1 VILWSFLVLLG
12 LLIFSI
18 PVAVTILGVSFFIDF
33 FYSPFPLSLALGE
46 VLWSS
51 SNNFLLIAI
60 PFFIFLGQIL
70 VQTGI
75 ASTTYR
81 ALESWLSWLPG
92 GLLHANI
99 GAATFF
105 AATSGSS
112 VATAATVGTIALPQA
127 KSLGYDEKLFAGS
140 IAAGGTLGIMIP
152 PSINLIIYGF
162 LTQTSVP
169 KLFVAGLVPGILLA
183 AFFIVATAIL
193 CVMFPKLGGPSK
205 RYTWRQRFRG
215 VVELGPVFLLFVII
229 VGSIYLGW
237 ATPTEAA
244 ALGSVYTLVLAQYKG
259 VLRWSMVMKAMQ
271 STIRTTA
278 MIMLII
284 MAAYFLNFVLSSS
297 GVGGHLKDLIVGL
310 NLGPYGSIFIIFG
323 IYLILGCFIETLSL
337 MIITIPIVV
346 PIVTGLGFDPVW
358 FGIFLILMIELALI
372 TPPVGLNLYV
382 VQGVRARGSAFNDV
396 LFGASFYVI
405 LMMLFGVLLVFVPQL
420 ALFLPSL
427 M

>member
-1 VILWSFLVLLG
+1 MIGWSFLVLIV
-12 LLIFSI
+12 LLVLSI
-18 PVAVTILGVSFFIDF
+18 PVAITILGVSFFIDF
-33 FYSPFPLSLALGE
+33 FYSPFPLTRALGD

-60 PFFIFLGQIL
+60 PLFIFLGQIL
-70 VQTGI
+70 VQTGVA
-75 ASTTYR
+75 ASTYKTLD
-81 ALESWLSWLPG
+81 AWLSWLPG

-127 KSLGYDEKLFAGS
+127 RPMGYDERLFSGS

-169 KLFVAGLVPGILLA
+169 KLFVAGLIPGLLLA
-183 AFFIVATAIL
+183 LLFIVATAAL
-193 CVMFPKLGGPSK
+193 CIAYPALGGPSK
-205 RYTWRQRFRG
+205 QHSWPERIKGLW
-215 VVELGPVFLLFVII
+215 ELGPVISLFLII

-244 ALGSVYTLVLAQYKG
+244 AIGSVYTLILAWFKRVLG
-259 VLRWSMVMKAMQ
+259 WRMVINAMVN
-271 STIRTTA
+271 TVTTTA

-284 MAAYFLNFVLSSS
+284 MTAYFLNFVLSSS
-297 GVGGHLKDLIVGL
+297 GVGSELKLFIT
-310 NLGPYGSIFIIFG
+310 NLGLGKYETMFLIAG

-346 PIVTGLGFDPVW
+346 PIVSGLGFDLIW
-358 FGIFLILMIELALI
+358 FGIFLILVIEMALI

-382 VQGVRARGSAFNDV
+382 VQGVRRAGSAFNDV
-396 LFGASFYVI
+396 LVGASFYVI
-405 LMMLFGVLLVFVPQL
+405 LMILFAIVLIFVPQL
-420 ALFLPSL
+420 ALYLPSI

>member
-1 VILWSFLVLLG
+1 MILWSFLVLLG
-12 LLIFSI
+12 LLVCSI

-60 PFFIFLGQIL
+60 PLFIFLGQVL

-127 KSLGYDEKLFAGS
+127 KTLGYDDKLFAGS

-169 KLFVAGLVPGILLA
+169 KLFVAGLVPGLLLA
-183 AFFIVATAIL
+183 GIFILATAIL
-193 CVMFPKLGGPSK
+193 CMVFPRLGGPSK
-205 RYTWRQRFRG
+205 RYTWKQRMVG
-215 VVELGPVFLLFVII
+215 VIELGPVFLLFIII

-244 ALGSVYTLVLAQYKG
+244 ALGSVYTLILARYKG
-259 VLRWSMVMKAMQ
+259 VLRWSMVMKAME

-297 GVGGHLKDLIVGL
+297 GVGDHLKKLIVDL

-358 FGIFLILMIELALI
+358 FGIFLIL
-372 TPPVGLNLYV
+372 
-382 VQGVRARGSAFNDV
+382 
-396 LFGASFYVI
+396 
-405 LMMLFGVLLVFVPQL
+405 
-420 ALFLPSL
+420 
-427 M
+427 